1 MSYTKFSKAVTKWL
15 KANDLPCYGTAYD
28 SPEET
33 KARLDAWMRGSKE
46 ILRQWITDKR
56 YRELISCAHGGWYQ
70 DDVIFDA
77 ALSLWRCLFHR
88 NEFSIGIK
96 YGH

>member
-1 MSYTKFSKAVTKWL
+1 MGKRLYHSYTKFSKEVTKWL
-15 KANDLPCYGTAYD
+15 KDNGLPCYGTAND

-46 ILRQWITDKR
+46 ILRQWITEKR

-70 DDVIFDA
+70 DDVIFEPFFVIN
-77 ALSLWRCLFHR
+77 RH
-88 NEFSIGIK
+88 
-96 YGH
+96 